1 MPALQTNYDT
11 YLPIAHEGMRANL
24 EQWNSISRTVET
36 ATGIG
41 FGKVVVQ
48 GAGDHGVILPD
59 ATHTA
64 FVGITIRDQAAD
76 AYAPLASV
84 QYAPNLYLQ
93 NRTAGVMTFGCIY
106 VVASVQVAVGDP
118 AFFVPATGLITNV
131 STGNIAIPRSRFDT
145 SAAAS
150 TLAILRIS

>member
-1 MPALQTNYDT
+1 MPALQTTYNT
-11 YLPIAHEGMRANL
+11 YLPIAHEGQRANL
-24 EQWNSISRTVET
+24 EAWNSISRTVET
-36 ATGIG
+36 AAGIG

-64 FVGITIRDQAAD
+64 FIGITVRDQAAD
-76 AYAPLASV
+76 AYDPNGV
-84 QYAPNLYLQ
+84 GYAPNLYLQ

-106 VVASVQVAVGDP
+106 VIASVQVAVGDP

-131 STGNIAIPRSRFDT
+131 STNNIAIPRSRFDT
-145 SAAAS
+145 SASAS